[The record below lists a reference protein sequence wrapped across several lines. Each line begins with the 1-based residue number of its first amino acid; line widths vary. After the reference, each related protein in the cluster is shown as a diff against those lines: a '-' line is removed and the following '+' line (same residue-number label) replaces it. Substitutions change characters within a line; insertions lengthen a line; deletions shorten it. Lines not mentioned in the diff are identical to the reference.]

1 MAIRQGPYS
10 REFPEDLVVTE
21 EQIEETSTRGRERGL
36 PQVVAAKDREITE
49 QEERLANLL
58 NLDIDYPKLPSDIYQ
73 QALGSKGEREL
84 AIDIAYEVKKRNP
97 EAFQKTENPYKS
109 IAMGDASFLRGT
121 SGDGKI
127 LSDREIIEQYLR
139 NPDDV
144 PMRMGSLSGGA
155 KTGAVKGAGSLAGAA
170 SGAYLGYQL
179 QAPIPPVGPA
189 PIVLKFAIPVATTIA
204 GSIAGEKGLRA
215 IANWATGEDELV
227 APGKGQAYEITGET
241 AALGASFIPMPFLAP
256 SKVTFGASKYL
267 NNLQRQRDEVLA
279 KFADEPATAA
289 TLEKMEE
296 AAAAIPKDP
305 RSVKLVRAAENL
317 IGETGRRAR
326 DPRLRGRAQ
335 TLAEETAFAAGATA
349 GRYGA
354 ESELGGDYGTAAEI
368 GGGLASALAVN
379 RLAALPVTVTE
390 TIPAIYDKIKRKVL
404 IAFSKNVDDLPP
416 TLKEQM
422 QGAEYIL
429 SQLQKEGVTPKEKQ
443 ELVEKLFLTI
453 TDEQGR
459 INLSAG
465 QLTEN
470 AAMQKIETEVSK
482 LFPEFGVRADRE
494 LQRVISRNLGILRLA
509 ADDPEANM
517 NVLRLLASK
526 TQDLLELQFNNELID
541 AATKAVQAFEK
552 VGGQDPTALAA
563 NLRELLTQAQTIAR
577 GREKRIYAALPDYEI
592 STFVGPDGEAKSLP
606 NIFDWVSSLTVNRSS
621 LRYEP
626 APVKQA
632 VDFIKQVLE
641 DSGIDVRQ
649 LGKRAGDGGAEA
661 VDTSAQERLI
671 ERLDQ
676 SRQPLIDNLEP
687 QQTAVLEELNSS
699 SSDFNALDLDEQ
711 RQALLVD
718 KEAIDARKQAVR
730 EGVESPVTITDLN
743 KVRAIVA
750 NRINRVNA
758 QIGAR
763 DIANRAGTVSTSAED
778 RLADEIIDLQALITE
793 LEDLGTP
800 VVLNARQ
807 LRQAR
812 SDASS
817 GRADLRAGANPNVKA
832 ANSLKEFI
840 KLVDEDLFNSVDSLD
855 SDVRGAVLAARAYSR
870 ALNQTLYNSS
880 AGQLFT
886 EKTMGSPKVPDETMV
901 DTLFAQGRTGNQ
913 LRNARDIQEVGSFLN
928 RESTMGP
935 NLPPIE
941 AENRA
946 AFQLA
951 NDIDSVLQ
959 KMILAGRGVALKP
972 RFDPTGPV
980 TPENVLQVVEDVNS
994 LNMNALRTWLNDDRT
1009 QQMLALFPEEL
1020 TEELNNPIS
1029 AYELFK
1035 TAENRIAET
1044 AEDAKNVL
1052 IFKRILAAGDETPD
1066 TLVSQIMSSKK
1077 PTDDM
1082 RDTFKQ
1088 IQMLKGKE
1096 GVSGTEIRAA
1106 ETALRDAFVRW
1117 AVGQGT
1123 RSGRINPGQIRA
1135 ALFDPMKGS
1144 IGDVSLS
1151 DYLKE
1156 YGLFSELEIGQ
1167 IQKTLDQLV
1176 GYDNV
1181 GMGRSAAELAQS
1193 GRSSMG
1199 AEFLLGAV
1207 GSRLATSLNQA
1218 IGSPAGGQSILVAG
1232 AGARLARSL
1241 LSRESRVLN
1250 VEAIMYLLQNP
1261 KKLATFLNK
1270 DPEDLKTSQGY
1281 IDMLRRFLARQG
1293 FVVARRSAVG
1303 AQGDYDEELPEPAP
1317 QEEPAPPRRQ
1327 RQTPRGGGQ
1336 TPADFR
1342 RQQRDINIEQFDEEE
1357 LPLPVEEEPRPTEQ
1371 AAGPLSVQ
1379 NNNPGNLRLAG
1390 QPGAVEGEG
1399 GFAAFSTPGQGL
1411 TALTRQVVLD
1421 TQTRG
1426 LTLEDFLNK
1435 YAPPSENQTNRYID
1449 FVERQT
1455 GLRRDQKVPEFKI
1468 PELVRAIVR
1477 MEGGQLAM
1485 DYFFGEEQK
1494 AETLPPQ
1501 PPIAQAAP
1509 PMPPAPAPVSP
1520 QSLQRAAQVL
1530 GPQDEI
1536 GMLASEMLMRQ
1547 GPA

>member
-49 QEERLANLL
+49 QEERLTNLL
-58 NLDIDYPKLPSDIYQ
+58 DLDIDYPKLPSDIYQ
-73 QALGSKGEREL
+73 QSLGSKGEREL

-109 IAMGDASFLRGT
+109 IAMGDAAFLRGT

-155 KTGAVKGAGSLAGAA
+155 KTGAVKGAGSLSGAA
-170 SGAYLGYQL
+170 SGAYLGYKL
-179 QAPIPPVGPA
+179 QAPIPPAGPV

-204 GSIAGEKGLRA
+204 GSIVGEKGMRA
-215 IANWATGEDELV
+215 LANWVTGEDELV

-256 SKVTFGASKYL
+256 AKVTFGASKYL
-267 NNLQRQRDEVLA
+267 NNLQRQRDQVLA
-279 KFADEPATAA
+279 KFADEPANAA

-368 GGGLASALAVN
+368 GGGLASALTVN
-379 RLAALPVTVTE
+379 RLASLPVTVTE
-390 TIPAIYDKIKRKVL
+390 TIPDIYNKTKRKVML
-404 IAFSKNVDDLPP
+404 AFGANVDDLPL

-429 SQLQKEGVTPKEKQ
+429 SQLQKEGVTPTEKQ
-443 ELVEKLFLTI
+443 ELIERLFNSTL
-453 TDEQGR
+453 TDENGR

-470 AAMQKIETEVSK
+470 AAMQKIEAEVSK
-482 LFPEFGVRADRE
+482 LFPEFGIRADKE

-509 ADDPEANM
+509 SDDPEANM
-517 NVLRLLASK
+517 NVLRDVASQ
-526 TQDLLELQFNNELID
+526 TQNLLELQFNNELMD

-563 NLRELLTQAQTIAR
+563 NLRELLMQAQTIAR

-592 STFVGPDGEAKSLP
+592 NTFVGEDGETKSLP
-606 NIFDWVSSLTVNRSS
+606 NIFDWVSTLTVNRSA

-641 DSGIDVRQ
+641 DSGIDVKQ
-649 LGKRAGDGGAEA
+649 LGRRAGEGGAEA

-687 QQTAVLEELNSS
+687 QQTDLLEELNSS
-699 SSDFNALDLDEQ
+699 SNDFNALDLDGQ

-718 KEAIDARKQAVR
+718 KEGIDARKQAVR
-730 EGVESPVTITDLN
+730 EGVESPVTIADLN
-743 KVRAIVA
+743 KVRAIVT

-758 QIGAR
+758 QIGSR
-763 DIANRAGTVSTSAED
+763 DVANRAGAVSTSAED

-832 ANSLKEFI
+832 AKSLKDFI
-840 KLVDEDLFNSVDSLD
+840 KLVDEDLFNSVDSLNPEIK
-855 SDVRGAVLAARAYSR
+855 GAVLAARAYSR

-886 EKTMGSPKVPDETMV
+886 EKTMGQPKIPDETMV

-913 LRNARDIQEVGSFLN
+913 LRNARDIQEVGSFLS
-928 RESTMGP
+928 REATMGP

-941 AENRA
+941 AENSA

-972 RFDPTGPV
+972 KFDPAGAV
-980 TPENVLQVVEDVNS
+980 TPENVLQVVDDVSS
-994 LNMNALRTWLNDDRT
+994 LNMNALRAWLQDDRT

-1035 TAENRIAET
+1035 TAENRIAES
-1044 AEDAKNVL
+1044 AQNAQNVL
-1052 IFKRILAAGDETPD
+1052 IFKRLLTAGDETPD

-1077 PTDDM
+1077 PTEDM

-1088 IQMLKGKE
+1088 IRLLKTKE
-1096 GVSGTEIRAA
+1096 GVSGTQLRAA

-1117 AVGQGT
+1117 SVGQGT
-1123 RSGRINPGQIRA
+1123 RSGRINPAQIRA
-1135 ALFDPMKGS
+1135 AMFDPIKGS
-1144 IGDVSLS
+1144 AADLSLV

-1156 YGLFSELEIGQ
+1156 YELFSELEISQ
-1167 IQKTLDQLV
+1167 LKKTLDQLV
-1176 GYDNV
+1176 GYDTV
-1181 GMGRSAAELAQS
+1181 GAGKSAAELAQS

-1207 GSRLATSLNQA
+1207 GSRMATSLNQA

-1261 KKLATFLNK
+1261 KKLATFMAK
-1270 DPEDLKTSQGY
+1270 EPEELSTNQGFV
-1281 IDMLRRFLARQG
+1281 DMLRRFLARQG

-1327 RQTPRGGGQ
+1327 RRTPRGGGQ
-1336 TPADFR
+1336 TPKTYREQQIQANFENFTETQR
-1342 RQQRDINIEQFDEEE
+1342 R
-1357 LPLPVEEEPRPTEQ
+1357 
-1371 AAGPLSVQ
+1371 
-1379 NNNPGNLRLAG
+1379 
-1390 QPGAVEGEG
+1390 
-1399 GFAAFSTPGQGL
+1399 
-1411 TALTRQVVLD
+1411 
-1421 TQTRG
+1421 
-1426 LTLEDFLNK
+1426 LE
-1435 YAPPSENQTNRYID
+1435 A
-1449 FVERQT
+1449 ERQA
-1455 GLRRDQKVPEFKI
+1455 QQP
-1468 PELVRAIVR
+1468 
-1477 MEGGQLAM
+1477 
-1485 DYFFGEEQK
+1485 
-1494 AETLPPQ
+1494 PPQ
-1501 PPIAQAAP
+1501 PTPPPVPPPQAA
-1509 PMPPAPAPVSP
+1509 APAPINP
-1520 QSLQRAAQVL
+1520 MMLQRAAQVL

-1536 GMLASEMLMRQ
+1536 GALAAEMLMRQ
-1547 GPA
+1547 RPS